1 MNARPTHCPGPRL
14 GELAQS
20 RTHELVFMKV
30 LYLAAF
36 IGGLLLAVRI
46 MIAGVERPRDSSPRG
61 ERSFRLSPPVLVAFS
76 IVFGAVGYVLTQNQS
91 RTIATRALIAVVL
104 GGAASVL
111 AAQLVRRWWK
121 VVPEHD
127 VDDERYVLQG
137 QVARVTK
144 PIHGDVEG
152 EVTFEFGNEHRSVR
166 ARDLDGGSIMA
177 DAEVVIERIENDVAY
192 VESWQEVEKRL

>member
-1 MNARPTHCPGPRL
+1 
-14 GELAQS
+14 
-20 RTHELVFMKV
+20 MKV
-30 LYLAAF
+30 LYLAVF

-46 MIAGVERPRDSSPRG
+46 MIAGVERPRDASPRG

-76 IVFGAVGYVLTQNQS
+76 IVFGVVGYVFTQRQFG
-91 RTIATRALIAVVL
+91 TTDTRALIAVVL
-104 GGAASVL
+104 GGAASGM
-111 AAQLVRRWWK
+111 AARLVRRWWK

-144 PIHGDVEG
+144 PIRGDVEG
-152 EVTFEFGNEHRSVR
+152 EVTFEFGNERRSVR

-177 DAEVVIERIENDVAY
+177 DTEVVIERIEDDVAY
-192 VESWQEVEKRL
+192 VESWHEVEKRL

>member
-1 MNARPTHCPGPRL
+1 
-14 GELAQS
+14 
-20 RTHELVFMKV
+20 MKV
-30 LYLAAF
+30 LYLAVF
-36 IGGLLLAVRI
+36 IAGLLLAVRI
-46 MIAGVERPRDSSPRG
+46 MIAGVERPRDSSPQG

-76 IVFGAVGYVLTQNQS
+76 VVFGVVGYLLTQHQS
-91 RTIATRALIAVVL
+91 GTAATRALVAVVL
-104 GGAASVL
+104 GGAASVM
-111 AAQLVRRWWK
+111 AAQLVSRWWH

-152 EVTFEFGNEHRSVR
+152 EVTFEFGNERRSVR

-177 DAEVVIERIENDVAY
+177 DTEVVIERIENDVAY